1 MKIAILTPL
10 FPPKH
15 LTGLEIPAYNIAKHL
30 AERYNILKKYL
41 ECENEIGPYK
51 NKDNWL

>member
-15 LTGLEIPAYNIAKHL
+15 LAGLEIAAYNIAKHL
-30 AERYNILKKYL
+30 AKKY
-41 ECENEIGPYK
+41 EIHVIM
-51 NKDNWL
+51 L